1 MNSTALMAAAHPGI
15 PPTGAVSVAA
25 PPSSFIP
32 SNAAAA
38 SAIGTSA
45 GAAAAIN
52 ASDLS
57 GSVNELACVLNNY
70 SNPTVNNVNNP
81 SSSFLPCNPHGASF
95 APGSRDMLSMAS
107 LHNPMATSPNI
118 GPAAAFHSVRSGASN
133 ATDNLFD
140 FSIMPSIDYHK
151 NAIGMTASDLYS
163 TSTIS
168 SNPVNRGSHNLPD
181 LGTAGP
187 SCISPSSATS
197 RSLVAANSSVPGIP
211 PTPNYSPFSPIKSSI
226 PSMMGSGG
234 PFDNNHS
241 PTDRF
246 GLFDPSGY
254 FYPQYNL
261 KTTDFKTPNMYTSP
275 YSAVMSDKLSYYQPS
290 SFYSQGYDSFET
302 AAFAYASATKPNLGY
317 SPSKLKE
324 DPNIMSNP
332 ISPFHSLSTINKTP
346 GAKNRN
352 SGSKS
357 SQHVSADKSPCNNNS
372 TCAASDPNNPSNHLT
387 SKEIS
392 EGELD
397 TRDLAHRITAEL
409 KRYSIP
415 QAVFAEKVLGRS
427 QGTLSDLLRNPKPWT
442 KLKSGR
448 ETFRKMEKWLDEP
461 EFQRMSSLRVAGE
474 LIHCNVRSGFSLA
487 T

>member
-1 MNSTALMAAAHPGI
+1 MMNSTALMAAAHPGI
-15 PPTGAVSVAA
+15 PPTGAAA

-32 SNAAAA
+32 SNAAVAA
-38 SAIGTSA
+38 STIGTS
-45 GAAAAIN
+45 GIN

-70 SNPTVNNVNNP
+70 NNPSVNNVNNP

-95 APGSRDMLSMAS
+95 THGSRDMLSMAS

-118 GPAAAFHSVRSGASN
+118 GPAFHSVRSGTSN

-163 TSTIS
+163 SSTIS
-168 SNPVNRGSHNLPD
+168 SNTAANRGTHNLPD

-197 RSLVAANSSVPGIP
+197 RSLVVNSSVPGIP
-211 PTPNYSPFSPIKSSI
+211 HTPNYSPFSPIKSSI

-261 KTTDFKTPNMYTSP
+261 KTSDFKTPNMYTSP
-275 YSAVMSDKLSYYQPS
+275 YSAVMSDKLSYYQPTA
-290 SFYSQGYDSFET
+290 FYSQGYDSFET

-317 SPSKLKE
+317 NPTKLKE
-324 DPNIMSNP
+324 DPNIISNP
-332 ISPFHSLSTINKTP
+332 ISPFHSLSAISKTS
-346 GAKNRN
+346 GSKNRN
-352 SGSKS
+352 STNKN
-357 SQHVSADKSPCNNNS
+357 SQHISSDKSACNNSS

-461 EFQRMSSLRVAGE
+461 EFQRMSSLRVAGKLHE
-474 LIHCNVRSGFSLA
+474 PFVTIL
-487 T
+487 